1 MDYRPWAMDLKE
13 SSMKVEIWSDIMCPF
28 CYIGKRKFEHALQ
41 QFAFKDKVEVV
52 WHSYQLDP
60 AMEHVPGKSV
70 HEVLGEK
77 KGWSPQQARQMN
89 NQVTAM
95 AQEVGLAYQ
104 MDQAVPANTFSA
116 HRLTHLA
123 KRHGLQDEAEERLF
137 SAYFIE
143 GKNIQDSETL
153 VQLGQEIGL
162 PETEIRQMLASDA
175 FANDVQRDIDEA
187 QQIGVRG
194 VPFFVLNQKY
204 GISGAQPS
212 EVFLQALNQVWEEE
226 RPKFTDLQ
234 AGQVSGPS
242 CSDDKCE

>member
-1 MDYRPWAMDLKE
+1 
-13 SSMKVEIWSDIMCPF
+13 MKVEIWSDIMCPF
-28 CYIGKRKFEHALQ
+28 CYIGKRKFEIALQ
-41 QFAFKDKVEVV
+41 QFAYKDQVEVI

-60 AMEHVPGKSV
+60 DLHHVPGKSI
-70 HEVLGEK
+70 HDVLAEK

-95 AQEVGLAYQ
+95 AQEVGLAYHL
-104 MDQAVPANTFSA
+104 DQAVPANTFSA

-123 KRHGLQDEAEERLF
+123 KKQGLQNQAEERLF

-143 GKNIQDSETL
+143 GKNIQDTETL

-162 PETEIRQMLASDA
+162 AEAELRQVLTSDA
-175 FANDVQRDIDEA
+175 FADAVWRDIHEA

-194 VPFFVLNQKY
+194 VPFFVLNKKY

-226 RPKFTDLQ
+226 RPQVVDLPGT
-234 AGQVSGPS
+234 ASGPS
-242 CSDDKCE
+242 CTDGVCE

>member
-1 MDYRPWAMDLKE
+1 
-13 SSMKVEIWSDIMCPF
+13 MKVEIWSDIMCPF
-28 CYIGKRKFEHALQ
+28 CYIGKRKFEKALQ
-41 QFAFKDKVEVV
+41 QFAQKDQVEVI
-52 WHSYQLDP
+52 WHSYLLDP
-60 AMEHVPGKSV
+60 DMQHVPGKSV

-77 KGWSPQQARQMN
+77 KGWSPEQARQMN

-95 AQEVGLAYQ
+95 AREVGLAYNL
-104 MDQAVPANTFSA
+104 DQAVPANTVSA

-123 KRHGLQDEAEERLF
+123 KKHGLQDQAEERLF

-143 GKNIQDSETL
+143 GKNIQDTDTL

-162 PETEIRQMLASDA
+162 AEADIREVLASDA
-175 FANDVQRDIDEA
+175 YAHEVQRDLYEA

-226 RPKFTDLQ
+226 KPKVVPLPSSQD
-234 AGQVSGPS
+234 SGPS
-242 CSDDKCE
+242 CTDGFCE